1 MRSRSWGLAGGCAL
15 ALLTVV
21 ALVAW
26 RAPAASPGWQTALA
40 VTALVAVVALLV
52 AAGITGVQ
60 ALSAERPHEVSV
72 SVPRGGG
79 APVAAVAEPDGP
91 RRAAVLALVLALAG
105 ATPVLVVLVLA
116 STVGDAGA
124 STAAAPSAASGPTTT
139 APTTTAPTS
148 DGPGV
153 TGPVQPSAGEP
164 PSTQPSTSS
173 PGSSSSPDAA
183 GTSSTSPPGPGGPGA
198 APPPDPPDAPAAAG
212 CTAVVARGDTLWGLA
227 TSRLAASGAAPD
239 DDRLAAETARLY
251 GANAGVVGPDP
262 NLLRPGQR
270 LDLCPCGR
278 ARCRCRC
285 RCLR

>member
-116 STVGDAGA
+116 STVGDAGV

-139 APTTTAPTS
+139 APTAPTP
-148 DGPGV
+148 GETGV
-153 TGPVQPSAGEP
+153 TDPVKPSAEQPS
-164 PSTQPSTSS
+164 STQRSKKS
-173 PGSSSSPDAA
+173 PGSSSSPDPS
-183 GTSSTSPPGPGGPGA
+183 GTSSASPPGPGGPGA
-198 APPPDPPDAPAAAG
+198 APPADPPDAPAAAG

-270 LDLCPCGR
+270 LDLCP
-278 ARCRCRC
+278 
-285 RCLR
+285 